1 MSQPPND
8 GPDWT
13 TSPGGATPPP
23 DQPYGQQPYGQQ
35 PPAQPYGQQPP
46 AQPYG
51 QQPTAQQPY
60 GQQPYTEPGQPPY
73 GQQPYGGQQPA
84 GQPYAGEQYGQP
96 QYPGQQPY
104 GGSGGPG
111 GPGAP
116 KKSRR
121 TLWIVL
127 GVIAAVLV
135 LLVGGCTALLVAA
148 GNATENAFE
157 EISSS
162 AATAE
167 PPQAP
172 TPDAPTPDAPL
183 PDATTPAPD
192 GGEGPGSAGGV
203 PLGTP
208 ADAGPFTV
216 VVNEFV
222 PDATGQYQESND
234 DTPEFDQFSRLTLT
248 VTNNGAEDALIG
260 LSLSVGLV
268 AADGTEYDTS
278 DCAPTLE
285 DDLVLVSAAP
295 GETVTGTTCV
305 DVPASAVTGG
315 QVYAEELLNF
325 TDDTRVLWNI

>member
-23 DQPYGQQPYGQQ
+23 GQPYGQQPYGQQ
-35 PPAQPYGQQPP
+35 PPAQPYGQP
-46 AQPYG
+46 
-51 QQPTAQQPY
+51 PTAQQPY
-60 GQQPYTEPGQPPY
+60 GQQPYAEPVQPPY
-73 GQQPYGGQQPA
+73 GQQQYGGQQPA

-104 GGSGGPG
+104 GGPGGPG

-167 PPQAP
+167 PPQ
-172 TPDAPTPDAPL
+172 TPSQPAPTPDAPL

-192 GGEGPGSAGGV
+192 GGEEPGSPAGGV

-208 ADAGPFTV
+208 GEAGPYTV
-216 VVNEFV
+216 VVNEFI

-234 DTPEFDQFSRLTLT
+234 DTPEFDQFSKLTLT
-248 VTNNGAEDALIG
+248 ITNNGTEDALIG

-278 DCAPTLE
+278 DCAPTLD